1 MEAHFDLGRLDI
13 ESGVPR
19 PTTWTVESIEFP
31 RSPVGKRGVD
41 EYRMGRAPHQLAKW
55 QIFGTLPL
63 RRQAPAGGALNFGE
77 IIQQCSTDE
86 LEQNGIAQSRGSN
99 QPNGSFQRDA
109 RDRKGDAGHRPP
121 RNAST

>member
-1 MEAHFDLGRLDI
+1 MEARFDLGRLDI

-19 PTTWTVESIEFP
+19 PATWTVESIEFP

-41 EYRMGRAPHQLAKW
+41 EYRMERPPHQLARL
-55 QIFGTLPL
+55 QIFGALPL
-63 RRQAPAGGALNFGE
+63 NRQAPAGGALYFGE
-77 IIQQCSTDE
+77 IIQECSTDE

-109 RDRKGDAGHRPP
+109 RDGKRDASHRPP